1 MADGVALEWM
11 AHEMRGSY
19 AVFEDDAITVWCA
32 GLVAFSSGDFI
43 TSDVLEIAKMA
54 VSKTLDY
61 NNLFGFFK
69 IVVFDKA
76 TEETL
81 YF

>member
-43 TSDVLEIAKMA
+43 TSDVRKLLRWPSLRRSITIIYLAF
-54 VSKTLDY
+54 SRL
-61 NNLFGFFK
+61 
-69 IVVFDKA
+69 
-76 TEETL
+76 
-81 YF
+81 